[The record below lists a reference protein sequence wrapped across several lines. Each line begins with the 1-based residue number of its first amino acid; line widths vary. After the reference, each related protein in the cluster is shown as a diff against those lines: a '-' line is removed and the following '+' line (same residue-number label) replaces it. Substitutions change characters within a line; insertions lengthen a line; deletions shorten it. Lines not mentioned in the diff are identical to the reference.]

1 MARLPHS
8 LTPEALCLHS
18 CPEGGSGDKLSDFIC
33 VNTLYALSLMS
44 PIVALAVSVMCCS
57 VAGDQWK

>member
-8 LTPEALCLHS
+8 LTSEALCLHS
-18 CPEGGSGDKLSDFIC
+18 CPEGGSGDKLSDFIS

-44 PIVALAVSVMCCS
+44 PIVALAVSVMCGS